1 MTAKEFCNR
10 VLPLKDKLFRLSRRI
25 LNNAEDAEDAVQEV
39 FYKLWA
45 KNEELDSFKSLEA
58 FALVVTKNFCLDR
71 VKSKS
76 YQKSE
81 LTAVNEPVEHLSPGQ
96 MAEQKNEV
104 EEVHRIVGMLPEQ
117 QRMILHLRD
126 IEGLEYDEIEQIMEM
141 NATAVRVNLSR
152 ARKAI
157 REQLTAIHNY
167 EYQGD

>member
-10 VLPLKDKLFRLSRRI
+10 VLPLQDKLYRLSRRI

-39 FYKLWA
+39 FYKLWL
-45 KNEELDSFKSLEA
+45 KNEELDSFKSLDA
-58 FALVVTKNFCLDR
+58 FAMVVTKNFCLDR

-76 YQKSE
+76 YQKAE
-81 LTAVNEPVEHLSPGQ
+81 LTVMNEPIDSLSPEK
-96 MAEQKNEV
+96 MAEQKDEID
-104 EEVHRIVGMLPEQ
+104 EVHRIVKNLPEQ

-126 IEGLEYDEIEQIMEM
+126 IEGMEYEEIEQIMEM
-141 NATAVRVNLSR
+141 NANAIRVNLSR

-157 REQLTAIHNY
+157 REQLTATHNY

>member
-10 VLPLKDKLFRLSRRI
+10 VLPLQDKLYRLSRRI

-39 FYKLWA
+39 FYKLWL
-45 KNEELDSFKSLEA
+45 KNEELDTFKSLDA
-58 FALVVTKNFCLDR
+58 FAMVVTKNFCLDR

-76 YQKSE
+76 YQKAE
-81 LTAVNEPVEHLSPGQ
+81 LTAMNEPIDSHSPEK
-96 MAEQKNEV
+96 MAEQKDEID
-104 EEVHRIVGMLPEQ
+104 EVHKIVNNLPEQ

-126 IEGLEYDEIEQIMEM
+126 IEGMEYEEIEQIMEM
-141 NATAVRVNLSR
+141 NANAIRVNLSR

-157 REQLTAIHNY
+157 REQLTATHNY

>member
-10 VLPLKDKLFRLSRRI
+10 VLPMKDKLFRLSRRI

-39 FYKLWA
+39 FYKLWM

-76 YQKSE
+76 YQNSE
-81 LTAVNEPVEHLSPGQ
+81 LTVVNEPVEHLSPGQ

-104 EEVHRIVGMLPEQ
+104 EEVHRIVGRLPEQ
-117 QRMILHLRD
+117 QRLILHLRD

-157 REQLTAIHNY
+157 REQLTATHNY